1 MKHGRPVSLDPNH
14 THFILID
21 DGYRSAFN
29 ASVADYRAKLE
40 RKIAAPVDASRTVEI
55 RGLGIPVVQVLVE
68 GGFDSIDNVHE
79 SVTRGIPVV
88 ICQGTGRAADV
99 IAFAFNHH
107 IEKIDGET
115 RIREFPEDYRKP
127 LNEKLSVAFAKSY
140 QNSRKWSE
148 DVFTQK
154 LQVVI
159 DCCKDENM
167 VKLFYFHFSN
177 KNKILSLP

>member
-1 MKHGRPVSLDPNH
+1 MVKHGRAVSLDPNH

-29 ASVADYRAKLE
+29 PTVADYRAKLE
-40 RKIAAPVDASRTVEI
+40 RKIAAPLDTSRPEM

-68 GGFDSIDNVHE
+68 GGFDSIDNVYE

-99 IAFAFNHH
+99 IAFALNHH
-107 IEKIDGET
+107 IEKIDGEM
-115 RIREFPEDYRKP
+115 RIREFSEDYRKP
-127 LNEKLSVAFAKSY
+127 LHEKLFAAFAKSY
-140 QNSRKWSE
+140 QNSSKWTE
-148 DVFTQK
+148 DVFKQK

-167 VKLFYFHFSN
+167 VKHFVVPGKTVGSF
-177 KNKILSLP
+177 